1 MYFYEPPTKLSLTSV
16 EGSCLLTVSFNIFF
30 ICFTE
35 FQEAF
40 QLFDN
45 RGDGKIHVSQIGDAL
60 RALGQNPTE
69 SDVKKFTHQHKP
81 DERVSFEVFLPIYQ
95 VRKNFYLFPVEWL
108 CDDSPTPGELYES
121 GGHLHSFA

>member
-1 MYFYEPPTKLSLTSV
+1 M
-16 EGSCLLTVSFNIFF
+16 CSFF
-30 ICFTE
+30 CYYPTE

-95 VRKNFYLFPVEWL
+95 VRENFYFFAAGWSFN
-108 CDDSPTPGELYES
+108 DSCNVM
-121 GGHLHSFA
+121 

>member
-1 MYFYEPPTKLSLTSV
+1 MKAIFII
-16 EGSCLLTVSFNIFF
+16 FNIYL
-30 ICFTE
+30 E

-45 RGDGKIHVSQIGDAL
+45 RGDGKIHVAQIGDAL

-69 SDVKKFTHQHKP
+69 NDVKKFTHQYKP

-95 VRKNFYLFPVEWL
+95 VTMYIRHYLRYP
-108 CDDSPTPGELYES
+108 YK
-121 GGHLHSFA
+121 